1 MEGPLSYE
9 VESLTGVG
17 ERVVS
22 WRGESLS
29 RGRDRDGRDS
39 FRNSL
44 RCQGCVTNGLML
56 ILSTDQVPGT
66 GLKSLDI
73 QHNEF

>member
-1 MEGPLSYE
+1 M
-9 VESLTGVG
+9 
-17 ERVVS
+17 VS
-22 WRGESLS
+22 QRGESLS

-56 ILSTDQVPGT
+56 ILSTHQVPST
-66 GLKSLDI
+66 GLKALDI
-73 QHNEF
+73 HRNEFS